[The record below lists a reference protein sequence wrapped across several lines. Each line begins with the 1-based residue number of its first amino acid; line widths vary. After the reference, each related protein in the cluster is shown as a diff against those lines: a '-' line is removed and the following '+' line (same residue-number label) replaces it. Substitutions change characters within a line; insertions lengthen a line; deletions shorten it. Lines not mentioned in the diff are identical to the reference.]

1 MTQKEIETSLY
12 PISWERTDDGGYKAN
27 IGLNYDLY
35 LEQMPN
41 GSWGIYQRAGIYNG
55 SPIGF
60 TGTLERAM
68 EIAREYQVMKVCDMF
83 NTKN

>member
-12 PISWERTDDGGYKAN
+12 PISWERTDV
-27 IGLNYDLY
+27 GLTYDLY
-35 LEQMPN
+35 LYPMPN
-41 GSWGIYQRAGIYNG
+41 GSWGIDQRAGIYNG

-68 EIAREYQVMKVCDMF
+68 EIAREYQVLKVCNMF
-83 NTKN
+83 HLK

>member
-27 IGLNYDLY
+27 VGLTYDLY
-35 LEQMPN
+35 LYPMPN
-41 GSWGIYQRAGIYNG
+41 GSWGIAQRAGIYDG

-60 TGTLERAM
+60 AGTIERAM

-83 NTKN
+83 NTKQ